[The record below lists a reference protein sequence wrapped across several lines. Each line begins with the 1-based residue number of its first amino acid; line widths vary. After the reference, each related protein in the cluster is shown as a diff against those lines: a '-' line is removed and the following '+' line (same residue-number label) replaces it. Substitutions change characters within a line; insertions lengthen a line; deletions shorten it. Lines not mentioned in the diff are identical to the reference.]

1 MGMSHRSGYP
11 LPPNQP
17 WLNDLISV
25 RRAMGPPPLDEGP
38 ATDGEAGTAE
48 DLLCRLGAAVG
59 SDGAAAARALA
70 GLDRLMAEARA
81 GAASSEEVCRR
92 PGAVG
97 MIVLAMR
104 RHGGA
109 GRREED
115 SADADADAVCQS
127 GLAVLARVMALPDP
141 RGGDAVAAGGGISAV
156 IRAME
161 RCGARRDDEDGGTAA
176 PVAAATAHAAEI
188 LRRLARTAPRRE
200 AIRTEGGCE
209 LVVRAMRDGTAQGRG
224 EGRRD
229 LVFHCLAA
237 LHNFSVEN
245 EHNCYVIGSAG
256 GIPCIFDAVR
266 AHSDDE
272 ALVSVACRALH
283 RLSEVGTNRAQ
294 IGGGGDAEGWALV
307 QAAGVAKYPKSCGST
322 VLQIQSNL
330 KRSNP

>member
-1 MGMSHRSGYP
+1 M
-11 LPPNQP
+11 
-17 WLNDLISV
+17 
-25 RRAMGPPPLDEGP
+25 
-38 ATDGEAGTAE
+38 
-48 DLLCRLGAAVG
+48 
-59 SDGAAAARALA
+59 
-70 GLDRLMAEARA
+70 
-81 GAASSEEVCRR
+81 
-92 PGAVG
+92 
-97 MIVLAMR
+97 
-104 RHGGA
+104 
-109 GRREED
+109 
-115 SADADADAVCQS
+115 
-127 GLAVLARVMALPDP
+127 
-141 RGGDAVAAGGGISAV
+141 

-294 IGGGGDAEGWALV
+294 IGGGAMQRVGRWCRRQGWRNIPK
-307 QAAGVAKYPKSCGST
+307 AAGPPSCRYRAT
-322 VLQIQSNL
+322 
-330 KRSNP
+330 